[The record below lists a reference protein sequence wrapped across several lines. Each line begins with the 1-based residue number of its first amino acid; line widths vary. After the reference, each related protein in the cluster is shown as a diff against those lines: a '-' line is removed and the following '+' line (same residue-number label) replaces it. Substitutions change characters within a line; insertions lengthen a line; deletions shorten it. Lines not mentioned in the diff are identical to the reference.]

1 MAIPNV
7 NQITSTL
14 RTMGDRQLQQYAA
27 MHKNDPY
34 ILPMAIAESTARK
47 QMRAQAQAKNM
58 GQPQS
63 KIVDQEIAQMTAPTQ
78 GGQLPEDQGIAQLP
92 APNIQNMAGGG
103 IVAFAD
109 GGYTNEDMMNSS
121 EPVVRMAGGGVG
133 YTEMV
138 RAVLKELGESPQKYL
153 SDPTTKQTV
162 DKLVQERLGAASP
175 SSGPAAGQSAAPS
188 AIRTTGSLEF
198 IISSL
203 V

>member
-1 MAIPNV
+1 MAIPNI

-14 RTMGDRQLQQYAA
+14 RTMGDAQLKQYAS
-27 MHKNDPY
+27 MHKDDPY
-34 ILPMAIAESTARK
+34 ILPMAIAESNARK
-47 QMRAQAQAKNM
+47 QMRSQAQAKM
-58 GQPQS
+58 AAQPQQ
-63 KIVDQEIAQMTAPTQ
+63 KIADQEIAQMSAPTQ

-121 EPVVRMAGGGVG
+121 EPVVRMAGGGAG
-133 YTEMV
+133 YTEIL
-138 RAVLKELGESPQKYL
+138 RAVLQELGHTPQKYL
-153 SDPTTKQTV
+153 NDQLTKQTV
-162 DKLVQERLGAASP
+162 DKIVQERMGAASP

-188 AIRTTGSLEF
+188 AARCWGHA
-198 IISSL
+198 